1 MMVEVFFS
9 YSHQDEGLRN
19 ELEKHLSLLKRQG
32 VIDIWSDHRIGPGE
46 KVGGEIDQHLESA
59 DILLLL
65 VSPDF
70 LNSDYCYDIEM
81 KRAMERHERGE
92 ARVIPIILRP
102 CDWQGAP
109 FGKLKAIPTDGK
121 PVTKHQ
127 TLDDA
132 FLDVARAIRGL
143 AQHLR
148 PASTIMEHAEA
159 TPIESEQEPLHNQR
173 VRSSNLR
180 VRQEFTDR
188 QRHKFL
194 DEAFEFIAQYFEGSL
209 TELEARNSD
218 VETSFK
224 RVDANRFE
232 AAVYMA
238 GQERSRCGIWLGD
251 GASILK
257 GILFSHSGLGG
268 GNSYNE
274 SLSIE
279 DDGFSLFLKPM
290 GMARMGQGGDKLLT
304 AEGAAEYYWSLFVE
318 RLQ

>member
-1 MMVEVFFS
+1 MEVFFS
-9 YSHQDEGLRN
+9 YSHKDEGLRN
-19 ELEKHLSLLKRQG
+19 EMEKHLSVLRRQG
-32 VIDIWSDHRIGPGE
+32 VIDIWTDHRIGPGE
-46 KVGGEIDQHLESA
+46 EIGNEIDRHLESA
-59 DILLLL
+59 DIILLL
-65 VSPDF
+65 VSSDF
-70 LNSDYCYDIEM
+70 LNSNYCIDIEM
-81 KRAMERHERGE
+81 KRAMERHEHGE
-92 ARVIPIILRP
+92 ARVVPVILRP

-132 FLDVARAIRGL
+132 FLDITRAIRGL
-143 AQHLR
+143 AQQLR
-148 PASTIMEHAEA
+148 PASTVMEHAES
-159 TPIESEQEPLHNQR
+159 TPIEGTQEPALSQR

-180 VRQEFTDR
+180 VHQEFTDR

-194 DEAFEFIAQYFEGSL
+194 DEAFEFIAQYFNGSL
-209 TELEARNSD
+209 TELVTRNSD

-232 AAVYMA
+232 AAVYMG